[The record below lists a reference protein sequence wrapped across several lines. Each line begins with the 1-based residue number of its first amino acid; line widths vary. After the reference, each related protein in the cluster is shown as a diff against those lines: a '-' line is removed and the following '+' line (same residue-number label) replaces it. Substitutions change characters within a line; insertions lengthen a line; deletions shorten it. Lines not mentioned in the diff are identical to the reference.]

1 MDILVRIYE
10 IKIMKLQLLLTLL
23 CISLLTGCGG
33 KTPPPQSHTADYN
46 GHKVHYQI
54 DGSGSKTIVFIHGWS
69 CDTEFWKYQTP
80 AFRDDYR
87 VILIDLPGH
96 GKSHA
101 PDIDYTLDAF
111 ADAVKAVMDHSST
124 EKALIA
130 GHSMGFAVAWQFAIK
145 YPASAAGVCS
155 VDGAFFRVPENPV
168 EFATLKQNIDR
179 VKAGLKMPDREAFL
193 TAFLESMYTEKT
205 TPQIREFILNK
216 MSATPKHVG
225 DSAMDDLLDLD
236 NWRDLSVLD
245 IPTLAV
251 YVNNPEFTDEDRAFL
266 REKFTNMD
274 YHEIEDYSH
283 FFMLE
288 TPDYFNTTLKAFL
301 EANL

>member
-1 MDILVRIYE
+1 
-10 IKIMKLQLLLTLL
+10 MKLRLLLTLL

-46 GHKVHYQI
+46 GHKVHYQTA
-54 DGSGSKTIVFIHGWS
+54 GSGSKTVVFIHGWS

-80 AFRDDYR
+80 AFVDDYR

-96 GKSHA
+96 GKSDA
-101 PDIDYTLDAF
+101 PEMDYTMEAF
-111 ADAVKAVMDHSST
+111 ADTVKAVLDDSNT
-124 EKALIA
+124 AKAVVV
-130 GHSMGFAVAWQFAIK
+130 GHSMGFAVAWQFAVN
-145 YPASAAGVCS
+145 YLAHTAGLCS
-155 VDGAFFRVPENPV
+155 VDGVFFRIPADPV
-168 EFATLKQNIDR
+168 ELATLKQNIAMI
-179 VKAGLKMPDREAFL
+179 KGGLKMPDRQAFL

-205 TPQIREFILNK
+205 TPQIREFIMKK

-225 DSAMDDLLDLD
+225 NSAMEDLLDLD
-236 NWRDLSVLD
+236 NWRDLPVLD

-251 YVNNPEFTDEDRAFL
+251 YVKGPDYKDQDRAFIH
-266 REKFTNMD
+266 EKFTKLD

-288 TPDYFNTTLKAFL
+288 NPDYFNETLKAFL
-301 EANL
+301 EANLESAI

>member
-1 MDILVRIYE
+1 
-10 IKIMKLQLLLTLL
+10 MKLRLLLTLL

-46 GHKVHYQI
+46 GHKVHYQVA
-54 DGSGSKTIVFIHGWS
+54 GSGSKTIVFIHGWS
-69 CDTEFWKYQTP
+69 CDTEFWKYQVP
-80 AFRDDYR
+80 AFGDDYR

-96 GKSHA
+96 GKSDA
-101 PDIDYTLDAF
+101 PEMDYTMEAF
-111 ADAVKAVMDHSST
+111 ADAVKAVLDDSST
-124 EKALIA
+124 EKAVVI

-145 YPASAAGVCS
+145 YPAHTAGVCS
-155 VDGAFFRVPENPV
+155 VDGAFVRIPADPV
-168 EFATLKQNIDR
+168 ELSTLKQNIEMI
-179 VKAGLKMPDREAFL
+179 KGGLKMPDRQAFL

-205 TPQIREFILNK
+205 TPQIREFIMNK

-225 DSAMDDLLDLD
+225 DSAMEDLLDLD
-236 NWRDLSVLD
+236 NWRDLPVLD

-251 YVNNPEFTDEDRAFL
+251 YVKGPDYKDQDRAFIH
-266 REKFTNMD
+266 EKFTKLD
-274 YHEIEDYSH
+274 FHEIEDYSH

-288 TPDYFNTTLKAFL
+288 NPDYFNANLKTFL